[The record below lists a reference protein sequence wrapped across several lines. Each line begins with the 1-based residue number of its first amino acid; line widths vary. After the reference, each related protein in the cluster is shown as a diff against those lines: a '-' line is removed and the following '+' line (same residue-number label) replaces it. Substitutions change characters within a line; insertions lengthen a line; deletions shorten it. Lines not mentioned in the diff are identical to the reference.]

1 MTKPNFVP
9 AAEGHG
15 GREASRPAC
24 ALRVRDLSGIQGYAS
39 AWGCACSLYLHCFLC
54 PFVNLAAKASLPELS
69 PKQLKKLKQ
78 LTIVSLAQ
86 KEKIVSYTAL
96 QESLD
101 ITNLRELEDLVIES
115 IYAVRDNDRASRCA
129 LRSIP
134 FHAVGA
140 FARQA

>member
-1 MTKPNFVP
+1 MHARCTHT
-9 AAEGHG
+9 A
-15 GREASRPAC
+15 
-24 ALRVRDLSGIQGYAS
+24 
-39 AWGCACSLYLHCFLC
+39 C
-54 PFVNLAAKASLPELS
+54 PFVNLDAKASLPELS

-115 IYAVRDNDRASRCA
+115 MYAVRDNDRCFPLCVTFHSLPCCRGFCAASLISEQGIWR
-129 LRSIP
+129 
-134 FHAVGA
+134 
-140 FARQA
+140 